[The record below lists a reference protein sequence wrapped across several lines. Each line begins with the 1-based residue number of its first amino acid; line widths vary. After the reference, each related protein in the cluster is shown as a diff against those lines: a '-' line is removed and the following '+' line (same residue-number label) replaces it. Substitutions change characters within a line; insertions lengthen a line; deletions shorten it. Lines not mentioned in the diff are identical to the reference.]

1 MRQSGLIIGY
11 RELSKCT
18 IRRVYDQPSESERL
32 VEKV

>member
-18 IRRVYDQPSESERL
+18 IRRVHDQSSESERL
-32 VEKV
+32 VDKV